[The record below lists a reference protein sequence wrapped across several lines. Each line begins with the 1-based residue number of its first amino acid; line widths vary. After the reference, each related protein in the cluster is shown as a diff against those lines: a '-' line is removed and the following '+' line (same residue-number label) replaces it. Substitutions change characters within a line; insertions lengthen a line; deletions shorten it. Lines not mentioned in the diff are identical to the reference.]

1 MFYQVRAYN
10 FLVRRAG
17 RRSDFHFQMRE
28 NSEMTFRKS
37 LLACAISAAV
47 AAISVNAFACSTVI
61 VGKSVS
67 ATGHI
72 IVGHNEDNGGRIFNP
87 QYYVPPAKHKA
98 GEMITYE
105 PTAAKI
111 PQVPETLGFYWSQT
125 LDPNGSS
132 FSDGFVNDA
141 GVVIVSNA
149 CTGIYDNDQKLKDGG
164 IGYGIRRLMAERAH
178 TAKEAIDIAIK
189 LLGEY
194 GYFSEGRTYT
204 VADKN
209 EAWQIAIHKG
219 NTWVARR
226 VQDNEIVYIPNNFMI
241 GKVDATDTKN
251 VIVAPGLVERSIQN
265 GRYKPAK
272 AGVYNDF
279 NYRLAVQPPERRA
292 AEYNRS
298 RNELAWNY
306 ITGKKITDPEQFPYS
321 VTPDRKFSVDD
332 VKAILRLHEP
342 TIGDDPGWYHH
353 NGFGTCRPTSHES
366 VVFELDPDPEFI
378 TAFRA
383 YARPCETPYVPGY
396 PLAKPAAN
404 ANFMT
409 WQEATA
415 EQFNAQDKRFSY
427 HAEFAS
433 TPFIN
438 HANVLEYQW
447 GDQMP
452 TRDMIKT
459 LEDGWMGDRAAVH
472 AQAKAAMKVS
482 KQKAL
487 DILHNFNVQKMQE
500 AQGAVDRNLA
510 SIAPH
515 KIVVLAKELDP
526 KSDANV
532 KIALL
537 SDTLLDATTI
547 DKDKTFAG
555 PSRASTVA
563 AVVMSNLAKPKA
575 FEKKDVNGDGKTDL
589 VISFS
594 QKDLTKYMMA
604 GAVWD
609 TYLYTYT
616 SGKRICAFDTV
627 PVKGQTN
634 KKYSNAERGH
644 DR

>member
-1 MFYQVRAYN
+1 MA
-10 FLVRRAG
+10 
-17 RRSDFHFQMRE
+17 FQ
-28 NSEMTFRKS
+28 KS
-37 LLACAISAAV
+37 LLACATAAALAAV
-47 AAISVNAFACSTVI
+47 SVNALACSTVV
-61 VGKSVS
+61 VGKAVS
-67 ATGHI
+67 STGNI
-72 IVGHNEDNGGRIFNP
+72 IIGHNEDNGGRIFNP

-125 LDPNGSS
+125 LSPKGAS

-149 CTGIYDNDQKLKDGG
+149 CTSIYDKEQKLKDGG

-204 VADKN
+204 VADHN

-226 VQDNEIVYIPNNFMI
+226 IQDNEVTYIPNNFMI
-241 GKVDATDTKN
+241 GVVDATDTKN
-251 VIVAPGLVERSIQN
+251 VIVAPGLIERSIQN

-272 AGVYNDF
+272 AGVYSDF
-279 NYRLAVQPPERRA
+279 NYRVAVQPPEKRA

-321 VTPDRKFSVDD
+321 ARPDRKFSVDD
-332 VKAILRLHEP
+332 VKAILRLHEDS
-342 TIGDDPGWYHH
+342 IGDDPGWYHH

-366 VVFELDPDPEFI
+366 VVIELDPSPELI

-404 ANFMT
+404 ASFMDWST
-409 WQEATA
+409 ATA
-415 EQFNAQDKRFSY
+415 EQFNARDERFSY
-427 HAEFAS
+427 HAEFSS

-438 HANVLEYQW
+438 YANVLEYQW
-447 GDQMP
+447 GDQRGA
-452 TRDMIKT
+452 RDIIRT
-459 LEDGWMGDRAAVH
+459 LEDGWAADRAAVH
-472 AQAKAAMKVS
+472 AQAQAVIQQS
-482 KQKAL
+482 RDKAL
-487 DILHNFNVQKMQE
+487 AILHNFNVQKLQE
-500 AQGAVDRNLA
+500 AQGAVNRDLA

-515 KIVVLAKELDP
+515 KILVMAEEIDP
-526 KSDANV
+526 ASDAPV
-532 KIALL
+532 QIALL
-537 SDTLLDATTI
+537 SDPLLDATTI

-555 PSRASTVA
+555 PGRASTVA
-563 AVVMSNLAKPKA
+563 KVVLSDLAKPTA
-575 FEKKDVNGDGKTDL
+575 FEKKDVNGDGRADL
-589 VISFS
+589 LVSFS
-594 QKDLTKYMMA
+594 QKDLARFMMA
-604 GAVWD
+604 GAEWD

-627 PVKGQTN
+627 RVKGQTN
-634 KKYSNAERGH
+634 RKYSKIDGGH

>member
-1 MFYQVRAYN
+1 MA
-10 FLVRRAG
+10 
-17 RRSDFHFQMRE
+17 FQK
-28 NSEMTFRKS
+28 TLF
-37 LLACAISAAV
+37 ACAAAAAV
-47 AAISVNAFACSTVI
+47 AALSVNAFACSTVV
-61 VGKSVS
+61 VGKAVS

-72 IVGHNEDNGGRIFNP
+72 IIGHNEDNGGRIFNP

-98 GEMITYE
+98 GEMITFE

-111 PQVPETLGFYWSQT
+111 PQVEETLGFYWSQT

-149 CTGIYDNDQKLKDGG
+149 CTGIYDKDQKLKDGG

-178 TAKEAIDIAIK
+178 SAKEAVDIAIK
-189 LLGEY
+189 LLDEY

-204 VADKN
+204 IADNN
-209 EAWQIAIHKG
+209 EAWQLAIHKG

-226 VQDNEIVYIPNNFMI
+226 VQDNEITYIPNNFMI
-241 GKVDATDTKN
+241 GVVDATDTNN
-251 VIVAPGLVERSIQN
+251 VIVAPGLIERSIKN
-265 GRYKPAK
+265 GRYKPAI
-272 AGVYNDF
+272 AGVYSDF

-298 RNELAWNY
+298 RNELAWDY

-321 VTPDRKFSVDD
+321 ATPGRKFDVND

-353 NGFGTCRPTSHES
+353 KGFGTCRPTSHES
-366 VVFELDPDPEFI
+366 VVIELDPTPELI

-396 PLAKPAAN
+396 PLAKPGVN
-404 ANFMT
+404 ANFMG
-409 WQEATA
+409 WEEATA
-415 EQFNAQDKRFSY
+415 EQFNARDDRFSY
-427 HAEFAS
+427 HAEFNS

-438 HANVLEYQW
+438 YANVLEYQW
-447 GDQMP
+447 GDQRGA
-452 TRDMIKT
+452 RDIIRT
-459 LEDGWMGDRAAVH
+459 LEEGWEADRAAVH
-472 AQAKAAMKVS
+472 SQARAAMKVS
-482 KQKAL
+482 KAKAL

-500 AQGAVDRNLA
+500 AQGAVSRDLA
-510 SIAPH
+510 EIAPH
-515 KIVVLAKELDP
+515 KIAVLAEEIDP
-526 KSDANV
+526 KSDKAV
-532 KIALL
+532 QIALL
-537 SDTLLDATTI
+537 SDPLLDATTI
-547 DKDKTFAG
+547 DKNKTFAG

-563 AVVMSNLAKPKA
+563 AVVMSNLAKPTA
-575 FEKKDVNGDGKTDL
+575 FEKKDVNGDGRIDL
-589 VISFS
+589 VMSFT
-594 QKDLTKYMMA
+594 QKDLVKYMMA

-627 PVKGQTN
+627 KVKGQTN

>member
-1 MFYQVRAYN
+1 MA
-10 FLVRRAG
+10 
-17 RRSDFHFQMRE
+17 FQ
-28 NSEMTFRKS
+28 KS
-37 LLACAISAAV
+37 ILACTAIAAF
-47 AAISVNAFACSTVI
+47 AAASVNALACSTVV

-72 IVGHNEDNGGRIFNP
+72 LIGHNEDNGGRIFNP

-125 LDPNGSS
+125 LDPNGAS

-149 CTGIYDNDQKLKDGG
+149 CTTIYDTDQKLKDGG

-178 TAKEAIDIAIK
+178 TAKEAVDIAIE

-204 VADKN
+204 IADNN

-226 VQDNEIVYIPNNFMI
+226 IQDNEVTYIPNNFMI
-241 GKVDATDTKN
+241 GVVDATDTKN
-251 VIVAPGLVERSIQN
+251 VIVAPGLIERSIKN

-272 AGVYNDF
+272 AGVYSDF
-279 NYRLAVQPPERRA
+279 NYRLAVQPPQKRA
-292 AEYNRS
+292 EEYNRS

-321 VTPDRKFSVDD
+321 ATPDRKFDVND
-332 VKAILRLHEP
+332 VKSILRLHEP
-342 TIGDDPGWYHH
+342 SIGDDPGWYHH
-353 NGFGTCRPTSHES
+353 KGFGTCRPTSHES
-366 VVFELDPDPEFI
+366 VVIELDPTPELI

-396 PLAKPAAN
+396 PLAKPTAGT
-404 ANFMT
+404 NFMD
-409 WQEATA
+409 WSAATA
-415 EQFNAQDKRFSY
+415 EQFNARDGRFDY
-427 HAEFAS
+427 HPEFSS

-438 HANVLEYQW
+438 YANVLEYQW
-447 GDQMP
+447 GDQ
-452 TRDMIKT
+452 RGAHDIIQT
-459 LEDGWMGDRAAVH
+459 LEQRWVADRAAVH
-472 AQAKAAMKVS
+472 AQAKAAMKIS
-482 KQKAL
+482 KTKAL
-487 DILHNFNVQKMQE
+487 DILHAFNVQKMQE
-500 AQGAVDRNLA
+500 AQGAVSRDLA
-510 SIAPH
+510 AIAPH
-515 KIVVLAKELDP
+515 KIVVM
-526 KSDANV
+526 SDAIDPESDAAV
-532 KIALL
+532 QIALL
-537 SDTLLDATTI
+537 SDSLLDASSI
-547 DKDKTFAG
+547 DREKTFAG

-563 AVVMSNLAKPKA
+563 KVVMGNLAKPTA
-575 FEKKDVNGDGKTDL
+575 FEEKDVNGDGRTDL
-589 VISFS
+589 VMSFS
-594 QKDLTKYMMA
+594 QKDLAKYMMA
-604 GAVWD
+604 GVVWD

-616 SGKRICAFDTV
+616 GGKRICAFDTV
-627 PVKGQTN
+627 RVKGQTN
-634 KKYSNAERGH
+634 RSYSKVDGGH

>member
-1 MFYQVRAYN
+1 
-10 FLVRRAG
+10 
-17 RRSDFHFQMRE
+17 
-28 NSEMTFRKS
+28 MTFRKS
-37 LLACAISAAV
+37 LLACALSAAV
-47 AAISVNAFACSTVI
+47 AAVSVNAFACSTVI

-105 PTAAKI
+105 PTATKI
-111 PQVPETLGFYWSQT
+111 PQVAETLGFYWSQT

-251 VIVAPGLVERSIQN
+251 VIVAPGLIERSIQN

-306 ITGKKITDPEQFPYS
+306 ITGKHQQP
-321 VTPDRKFSVDD
+321 RKS
-332 VKAILRLHEP
+332 
-342 TIGDDPGWYHH
+342 
-353 NGFGTCRPTSHES
+353 
-366 VVFELDPDPEFI
+366 
-378 TAFRA
+378 
-383 YARPCETPYVPGY
+383 
-396 PLAKPAAN
+396 
-404 ANFMT
+404 
-409 WQEATA
+409 
-415 EQFNAQDKRFSY
+415 
-427 HAEFAS
+427 
-433 TPFIN
+433 
-438 HANVLEYQW
+438 
-447 GDQMP
+447 
-452 TRDMIKT
+452 
-459 LEDGWMGDRAAVH
+459 
-472 AQAKAAMKVS
+472 
-482 KQKAL
+482 
-487 DILHNFNVQKMQE
+487 
-500 AQGAVDRNLA
+500 
-510 SIAPH
+510 
-515 KIVVLAKELDP
+515 
-526 KSDANV
+526 
-532 KIALL
+532 
-537 SDTLLDATTI
+537 I
-547 DKDKTFAG
+547 DKDIA
-555 PSRASTVA
+555 
-563 AVVMSNLAKPKA
+563 
-575 FEKKDVNGDGKTDL
+575 
-589 VISFS
+589 
-594 QKDLTKYMMA
+594 
-604 GAVWD
+604 
-609 TYLYTYT
+609 
-616 SGKRICAFDTV
+616 
-627 PVKGQTN
+627 
-634 KKYSNAERGH
+634 
-644 DR
+644 

>member
-1 MFYQVRAYN
+1 MA
-10 FLVRRAG
+10 
-17 RRSDFHFQMRE
+17 FQ
-28 NSEMTFRKS
+28 KS
-37 LLACAISAAV
+37 LLACAAAAALAAV
-47 AAISVNAFACSTVI
+47 SVNALACSTVV
-61 VGKSVS
+61 VGKAVS
-67 ATGHI
+67 STGNI
-72 IVGHNEDNGGRIFNP
+72 IIGHNEDNGGRIFNP

-125 LDPNGSS
+125 LSPKGAS

-149 CTGIYDNDQKLKDGG
+149 CTSIYDKEQKLKDGG

-204 VADKN
+204 VADHN

-226 VQDNEIVYIPNNFMI
+226 IQDNEVTYIPNNFMI
-241 GKVDATDTKN
+241 GVVDATDTKN
-251 VIVAPGLVERSIQN
+251 VIVAPGLIERSIQN

-272 AGVYNDF
+272 AGVYSDF
-279 NYRLAVQPPERRA
+279 NYRVAVQPPEKRA

-321 VTPDRKFSVDD
+321 AQPDRKFSVDD
-332 VKAILRLHEP
+332 VKAILRLHEDS
-342 TIGDDPGWYHH
+342 IGDDPGWYHH

-366 VVFELDPDPEFI
+366 VVIELDPSPELI

-404 ANFMT
+404 ASFMDWST
-409 WQEATA
+409 ATA
-415 EQFNAQDKRFSY
+415 EQFNARDERFSY
-427 HAEFAS
+427 HAEFSS

-438 HANVLEYQW
+438 YANVLEYQW
-447 GDQMP
+447 GDQRGA
-452 TRDMIKT
+452 RDIIRT
-459 LEDGWMGDRAAVH
+459 LEDGWAADRAAVH
-472 AQAKAAMKVS
+472 AQAQAVIQQS
-482 KQKAL
+482 RDKAL
-487 DILHNFNVQKMQE
+487 DILHNFNVQKLQE
-500 AQGAVDRNLA
+500 AQGAVNRDLA

-515 KIVVLAKELDP
+515 KILVMAEEIDP
-526 KSDANV
+526 ASDAPV
-532 KIALL
+532 QIALL
-537 SDTLLDATTI
+537 SDPLLDATTI

-555 PSRASTVA
+555 PGRASTVA
-563 AVVMSNLAKPKA
+563 KVVLSDLAKPTA
-575 FEKKDVNGDGKTDL
+575 FEKKDVNGDGRADL
-589 VISFS
+589 LVSFS
-594 QKDLTKYMMA
+594 QKDLARFMMA
-604 GAVWD
+604 GAEWD

-627 PVKGQTN
+627 RVKGQTN
-634 KKYSNAERGH
+634 RKYSKIDGGH

>member
-1 MFYQVRAYN
+1 
-10 FLVRRAG
+10 
-17 RRSDFHFQMRE
+17 
-28 NSEMTFRKS
+28 MTFQKT
-37 LLACAISAAV
+37 LFACAAAAAV
-47 AAISVNAFACSTVI
+47 AALSVNAFACSTVV
-61 VGKSVS
+61 VGKAVS

-72 IVGHNEDNGGRIFNP
+72 IIGHNEDNGGRIFNP

-98 GEMITYE
+98 GEMITFE

-111 PQVPETLGFYWSQT
+111 PQVEETLGFYWSQT

-149 CTGIYDNDQKLKDGG
+149 CTGIYDKDQQLKDGG

-178 TAKEAIDIAIK
+178 SAKEAVDIAIK

-204 VADKN
+204 IADNN
-209 EAWQIAIHKG
+209 EAWQLAIHKG

-226 VQDNEIVYIPNNFMI
+226 VQDNEITYIPNNFMI
-241 GKVDATDTKN
+241 GVVDTTDTKN
-251 VIVAPGLVERSIQN
+251 VIVAPGLIERSIKN

-272 AGVYNDF
+272 AGVYSDF

-298 RNELAWNY
+298 RNELAWDY

-321 VTPDRKFSVDD
+321 ATPGRKFDVND

-353 NGFGTCRPTSHES
+353 KGFGTCRPTSHES
-366 VVFELDPDPEFI
+366 VVIELDPSPELI
-378 TAFRA
+378 AAFRA

-396 PLAKPAAN
+396 PLAKPGVN
-404 ANFMT
+404 ANFMG
-409 WQEATA
+409 WKEATA
-415 EQFNAQDKRFSY
+415 EQFNARDNRFSY
-427 HAEFAS
+427 HTEFNS

-438 HANVLEYQW
+438 YANVLEYQW
-447 GDQMP
+447 GDQRGA
-452 TRDMIKT
+452 RDIIRT
-459 LEDGWMGDRAAVH
+459 LEEGWEADRVAVH
-472 AQAKAAMKVS
+472 SQARAAMKIS
-482 KQKAL
+482 KAKAL

-500 AQGAVDRNLA
+500 AQGAVSRDLA
-510 SIAPH
+510 EIAPH
-515 KIVVLAKELDP
+515 KIAVLAEEIDP
-526 KSDANV
+526 KSDKPV
-532 KIALL
+532 QIALL
-537 SDTLLDATTI
+537 SDPLLDATTI
-547 DKDKTFAG
+547 DQNKTFAG

-563 AVVMSNLAKPKA
+563 AVVMSNLAKPTA
-575 FEKKDVNGDGKTDL
+575 FEKKDVNGDGRIDL
-589 VISFS
+589 VMSFT
-594 QKDLTKYMMA
+594 QKDLAKYMMA

-627 PVKGQTN
+627 KVKGQTN

>member
-1 MFYQVRAYN
+1 MA
-10 FLVRRAG
+10 
-17 RRSDFHFQMRE
+17 FQ
-28 NSEMTFRKS
+28 KS
-37 LLACAISAAV
+37 LLACAAAAALAAV
-47 AAISVNAFACSTVI
+47 SVNALACSTVV
-61 VGKSVS
+61 VGKAVS
-67 ATGHI
+67 STGNI
-72 IVGHNEDNGGRIFNP
+72 IIGHNEDNGGRIFNP

-125 LDPNGSS
+125 LSPKGAS

-149 CTGIYDNDQKLKDGG
+149 CTSIYDKEQKLKDGG

-204 VADKN
+204 VADHN

-226 VQDNEIVYIPNNFMI
+226 IQDNEVTYIPNNFMI
-241 GKVDATDTKN
+241 GVVDATDTKN
-251 VIVAPGLVERSIQN
+251 VIVAPGLIERSIQN

-272 AGVYNDF
+272 AGVYSDF
-279 NYRLAVQPPERRA
+279 NYRVAVQPPEKRA

-321 VTPDRKFSVDD
+321 ARPDRKFSVDD
-332 VKAILRLHEP
+332 VKAILRLHEDS
-342 TIGDDPGWYHH
+342 IGDDPGWYHH

-366 VVFELDPDPEFI
+366 VVIELDPSPELI

-404 ANFMT
+404 ASFMDWST
-409 WQEATA
+409 ATA
-415 EQFNAQDKRFSY
+415 EQFNARDERFSY
-427 HAEFAS
+427 HAEFSS

-438 HANVLEYQW
+438 YANVLEYQW
-447 GDQMP
+447 GDQRGA
-452 TRDMIKT
+452 RDIIRT
-459 LEDGWMGDRAAVH
+459 LEDGWAADRAAVH
-472 AQAKAAMKVS
+472 AQAQAVIQQS
-482 KQKAL
+482 RDKAL
-487 DILHNFNVQKMQE
+487 DILHNFNIQKLQE
-500 AQGAVDRNLA
+500 AQGAVNRDLA

-515 KIVVLAKELDP
+515 KILVMAEEIDP
-526 KSDANV
+526 TSDTPV
-532 KIALL
+532 QIALL
-537 SDTLLDATTI
+537 SDPLLDATTI

-555 PSRASTVA
+555 PGRASTVA
-563 AVVMSNLAKPKA
+563 KVVLSDLAKPTA
-575 FEKKDVNGDGKTDL
+575 FEKKDINGDGRADL
-589 VISFS
+589 LVSFS
-594 QKDLTKYMMA
+594 QKDLARFMMA
-604 GAVWD
+604 GAEWD

-627 PVKGQTN
+627 RVKGQTN
-634 KKYSNAERGH
+634 RKYSKIDGGH

>member
-1 MFYQVRAYN
+1 MA
-10 FLVRRAG
+10 
-17 RRSDFHFQMRE
+17 
-28 NSEMTFRKS
+28 FRKS
-37 LLACAISAAV
+37 LFACAAA
-47 AAISVNAFACSTVI
+47 AALTALSVNALACSTVV
-61 VGKSVS
+61 VGKAVS
-67 ATGHI
+67 ATGNI
-72 IVGHNEDNGGRIFNP
+72 IIGHNEDNGGRIFNP

-125 LDPNGSS
+125 LSPKGAS

-141 GVVIVSNA
+141 GVIIVSNA
-149 CTGIYDNDQKLKDGG
+149 CTTIYDKEQKLKDGG

-178 TAKEAIDIAIK
+178 TAKEAIDIAID
-189 LLGEY
+189 LLGKY

-204 VADKN
+204 VADSN

-226 VQDNEIVYIPNNFMI
+226 IQDNEVTYIPNNFMI
-241 GKVDATDTKN
+241 GVVDATDTKN
-251 VIVAPGLVERSIQN
+251 VIVAPGLIERSIEN

-279 NYRLAVQPPERRA
+279 NYRVAVQPPEKRA

-298 RNELAWNY
+298 RNELAWNF

-321 VTPDRKFSVDD
+321 ATPERKFSVAD
-332 VKAILRLHEP
+332 VKSILRLHEP
-342 TIGDDPGWYHH
+342 TIGDDPGWFHH

-366 VVFELDPDPEFI
+366 VVIELDPTPELI

-383 YARPCETPYVPGY
+383 YARPCETPYVPGF
-396 PLAKPAAN
+396 PLAKPASN
-404 ANFMT
+404 ANFMDWST
-409 WQEATA
+409 ATA
-415 EQFNAQDKRFSY
+415 EQFNARDERFSY

-438 HANVLEYQW
+438 YANVLEYQW
-447 GDQMP
+447 GDQRGA
-452 TRDMIKT
+452 RDIIHT
-459 LEDGWMGDRAAVH
+459 LEEGWMADRAAVQ
-472 AQAKAAMKVS
+472 AQARAAMKLS
-482 KQKAL
+482 KTKAL
-487 DILHNFNVQKMQE
+487 DILHNFNVQKLQE
-500 AQGAVDRNLA
+500 AQGAVNRDLA
-510 SIAPH
+510 AIAPH
-515 KIVVLAKELDP
+515 KITILAEAIDP
-526 KSDANV
+526 KSDAPV
-532 KIALL
+532 QIALL
-537 SDTLLDATTI
+537 SDAQLDATTI
-547 DKDKTFAG
+547 DREKTFAG

-563 AVVMSNLAKPKA
+563 KVVLSDLAKPQT
-575 FEKKDVNGDGKTDL
+575 FEKKDVNGDGRADL

-594 QKDLTKYMMA
+594 QKDLAKYMMA

-627 PVKGQTN
+627 KVKGQTN
-634 KKYSNAERGH
+634 RKYSNVDGGH

>member
-1 MFYQVRAYN
+1 MA
-10 FLVRRAG
+10 
-17 RRSDFHFQMRE
+17 FQ
-28 NSEMTFRKS
+28 KS
-37 LLACAISAAV
+37 LLACAAAAALAAV
-47 AAISVNAFACSTVI
+47 SVNALACSTVV
-61 VGKSVS
+61 VGKAVS
-67 ATGHI
+67 STGNI
-72 IVGHNEDNGGRIFNP
+72 IIGHNEDNGGRIFNP

-125 LDPNGSS
+125 LSPKGAS

-149 CTGIYDNDQKLKDGG
+149 CTSIYDKEQKLKDGG

-204 VADKN
+204 VADHN

-226 VQDNEIVYIPNNFMI
+226 IQDNEVTYIPNNFMI
-241 GKVDATDTKN
+241 GVVDATDTKN
-251 VIVAPGLVERSIQN
+251 VIVAPGLIERSIQN

-272 AGVYNDF
+272 AGVYSDF
-279 NYRLAVQPPERRA
+279 NYRVAVQPPEKRA

-321 VTPDRKFSVDD
+321 AQPDRKFSVDD
-332 VKAILRLHEP
+332 VKAILRLHEDS
-342 TIGDDPGWYHH
+342 IGDDPGWYHH

-366 VVFELDPDPEFI
+366 VVIELDPSPELI

-404 ANFMT
+404 ASFMDWST
-409 WQEATA
+409 ATA
-415 EQFNAQDKRFSY
+415 EQFNARDERFSY
-427 HAEFAS
+427 HAEFSS

-438 HANVLEYQW
+438 YANVLEYQW
-447 GDQMP
+447 GDQRGA
-452 TRDMIKT
+452 RDIIRT
-459 LEDGWMGDRAAVH
+459 LEDGWAADRAAVH
-472 AQAKAAMKVS
+472 AQAQAVIQQS
-482 KQKAL
+482 RDKAL
-487 DILHNFNVQKMQE
+487 AILHNFNVQKLQE
-500 AQGAVDRNLA
+500 AQGAVNRDLA

-515 KIVVLAKELDP
+515 KILVMAEEIDP
-526 KSDANV
+526 ASDAPV
-532 KIALL
+532 QIALL
-537 SDTLLDATTI
+537 SDPLLDATTI

-555 PSRASTVA
+555 PGRASTVA
-563 AVVMSNLAKPKA
+563 KVVLSDLAKPTA
-575 FEKKDVNGDGKTDL
+575 FEKKDVNGDGRADL
-589 VISFS
+589 LVSFS
-594 QKDLTKYMMA
+594 QKDLARFMMA
-604 GAVWD
+604 GAEWD

-627 PVKGQTN
+627 RVKGQTN
-634 KKYSNAERGH
+634 RKYSKIDGGH

>member
-1 MFYQVRAYN
+1 MA
-10 FLVRRAG
+10 
-17 RRSDFHFQMRE
+17 FQK
-28 NSEMTFRKS
+28 T
-37 LLACAISAAV
+37 LLACAAAAAV
-47 AAISVNAFACSTVI
+47 AALSVNAFACSTVV
-61 VGKSVS
+61 VGKAVS

-72 IVGHNEDNGGRIFNP
+72 IIGHNEDNGGRIFNP

-98 GEMITYE
+98 GEMITFE
-105 PTAAKI
+105 PSAAKI
-111 PQVPETLGFYWSQT
+111 PQVEETLGFYWSQT

-149 CTGIYDNDQKLKDGG
+149 CTGIYDKDQKLKDGG

-178 TAKEAIDIAIK
+178 SAKETVDIAIK
-189 LLGEY
+189 LLDEY

-204 VADKN
+204 IADNN
-209 EAWQIAIHKG
+209 EAWQLAIHKG

-226 VQDNEIVYIPNNFMI
+226 VQDNEITYIPNNFMI
-241 GKVDATDTKN
+241 GVVDATDTNN
-251 VIVAPGLVERSIQN
+251 VIVAPGLIERSINN

-272 AGVYNDF
+272 AGVYSDF

-298 RNELAWNY
+298 RNELAWDY
-306 ITGKKITDPEQFPYS
+306 ITGKKITDPKQFPYS
-321 VTPDRKFSVDD
+321 ATPGRKFDVND

-353 NGFGTCRPTSHES
+353 KGFGTCRPTSHES
-366 VVFELDPDPEFI
+366 VVIELDPTPELI

-396 PLAKPAAN
+396 PLAKPGVN
-404 ANFMT
+404 ANFMG
-409 WQEATA
+409 WEEATA
-415 EQFNAQDKRFSY
+415 EQFNARDDRFSY
-427 HAEFAS
+427 HAEFNS

-438 HANVLEYQW
+438 YANVLEYQW
-447 GDQMP
+447 GDQRGA
-452 TRDMIKT
+452 RDIIRT
-459 LEDGWMGDRAAVH
+459 LEEGWEANRAAVH
-472 AQAKAAMKVS
+472 SQARAAMKVS
-482 KQKAL
+482 KAKAL

-500 AQGAVDRNLA
+500 AQGAVSRDLA
-510 SIAPH
+510 EIAPH
-515 KIVVLAKELDP
+515 KIAVLAEEIDP
-526 KSDANV
+526 KSDKPV
-532 KIALL
+532 QIALL
-537 SDTLLDATTI
+537 SDPLLDATTI
-547 DKDKTFAG
+547 DKNKTFAG

-563 AVVMSNLAKPKA
+563 AVVMSNLAKPTA
-575 FEKKDVNGDGKTDL
+575 FEKKDVNGDGRTDL
-589 VISFS
+589 VMSFT
-594 QKDLTKYMMA
+594 QKDLAKYMMA

-627 PVKGQTN
+627 KVKGQTN
-634 KKYSNAERGH
+634 KKDSNAERGH

>member
-1 MFYQVRAYN
+1 MA
-10 FLVRRAG
+10 
-17 RRSDFHFQMRE
+17 FQ
-28 NSEMTFRKS
+28 KS
-37 LLACAISAAV
+37 LLACAAAAALAAV
-47 AAISVNAFACSTVI
+47 SVNALACSTVV
-61 VGKSVS
+61 VGKAVS
-67 ATGHI
+67 STGNI
-72 IVGHNEDNGGRIFNP
+72 IIGHNEDNGGRIFNP

-125 LDPNGSS
+125 LSPKGAS

-149 CTGIYDNDQKLKDGG
+149 CTSIYDKEQKLKDGG

-204 VADKN
+204 VADHN

-226 VQDNEIVYIPNNFMI
+226 IQDNEVTYIPNNFMI
-241 GKVDATDTKN
+241 GVVDATDTKN
-251 VIVAPGLVERSIQN
+251 VIVAPGLIERSIQN

-272 AGVYNDF
+272 AGVYSDF
-279 NYRLAVQPPERRA
+279 NYRVAVQPPEKRA

-321 VTPDRKFSVDD
+321 AQPDRKFSVDD
-332 VKAILRLHEP
+332 VKAILRLHEDS
-342 TIGDDPGWYHH
+342 IGDDPGWYHH

-366 VVFELDPDPEFI
+366 VVIELDPSPELI

-404 ANFMT
+404 ASFMDWST
-409 WQEATA
+409 ATA
-415 EQFNAQDKRFSY
+415 EQFNARDERFSY
-427 HAEFAS
+427 HAEFSS

-438 HANVLEYQW
+438 YANVLEYQW
-447 GDQMP
+447 GDQRGA
-452 TRDMIKT
+452 RDIIRT
-459 LEDGWMGDRAAVH
+459 LEDGWSADRAAVH
-472 AQAKAAMKVS
+472 AQAQAVIQQS
-482 KQKAL
+482 RDKAL
-487 DILHNFNVQKMQE
+487 DILHNFNVQKLQE
-500 AQGAVDRNLA
+500 AQGAVNHDLA

-515 KIVVLAKELDP
+515 KILVMAEEIDP
-526 KSDANV
+526 TSDAPV
-532 KIALL
+532 QIALL
-537 SDTLLDATTI
+537 SDPLLDATTI

-555 PSRASTVA
+555 PGRASTVA
-563 AVVMSNLAKPKA
+563 KVVLSDLAKPTA
-575 FEKKDVNGDGKTDL
+575 FEKKDINGDGRADL
-589 VISFS
+589 LVSFS
-594 QKDLTKYMMA
+594 QKDLARFMMA
-604 GAVWD
+604 GAEWD

-627 PVKGQTN
+627 RVKGQTN
-634 KKYSNAERGH
+634 RKYSKIDGGH

>member
-1 MFYQVRAYN
+1 MA
-10 FLVRRAG
+10 
-17 RRSDFHFQMRE
+17 FQ
-28 NSEMTFRKS
+28 KS
-37 LLACAISAAV
+37 LLACAAAAALAAV
-47 AAISVNAFACSTVI
+47 SVNALACSTVV
-61 VGKSVS
+61 VGKAVS
-67 ATGHI
+67 STGNI
-72 IVGHNEDNGGRIFNP
+72 IIGHNEDNGGRIFNP

-125 LDPNGSS
+125 LSPKGAS

-149 CTGIYDNDQKLKDGG
+149 CTSIYDKEQKLKDGG

-204 VADKN
+204 VADHN

-226 VQDNEIVYIPNNFMI
+226 IQDNEVTYIPNNFMI
-241 GKVDATDTKN
+241 GVVDATDTKN
-251 VIVAPGLVERSIQN
+251 VIVAPGLIERSIQN

-272 AGVYNDF
+272 AGVYSDF
-279 NYRLAVQPPERRA
+279 NYRVAVQPPEKRA

-321 VTPDRKFSVDD
+321 ARPDRKFSVDD
-332 VKAILRLHEP
+332 VKAILRLHEDS
-342 TIGDDPGWYHH
+342 IGDDPGWYHH

-366 VVFELDPDPEFI
+366 VVIELDPSPELI

-404 ANFMT
+404 ASFMDWST
-409 WQEATA
+409 ATA
-415 EQFNAQDKRFSY
+415 EQFNARDERFSY
-427 HAEFAS
+427 HAEFSS

-438 HANVLEYQW
+438 YANVLEYQW
-447 GDQMP
+447 GDQRGA
-452 TRDMIKT
+452 RDIIRT
-459 LEDGWMGDRAAVH
+459 LEDGWSADRAAVH
-472 AQAKAAMKVS
+472 AQAQTVIQQS
-482 KQKAL
+482 RDKAL
-487 DILHNFNVQKMQE
+487 DILHNFNVQKLQE
-500 AQGAVDRNLA
+500 AQGAVNRDLA

-515 KIVVLAKELDP
+515 KILVMAEEIDP
-526 KSDANV
+526 TSDAPV
-532 KIALL
+532 QIALL
-537 SDTLLDATTI
+537 SDPLLDATTI

-555 PSRASTVA
+555 PGRASTVA
-563 AVVMSNLAKPKA
+563 KVVLSDLAKPTA
-575 FEKKDVNGDGKTDL
+575 FEKKDINGDGRADL
-589 VISFS
+589 LVSFS
-594 QKDLTKYMMA
+594 QKDLARFMMA
-604 GAVWD
+604 GAEWD

-627 PVKGQTN
+627 RVKGQTN
-634 KKYSNAERGH
+634 RKYSKIDGGH

>member
-1 MFYQVRAYN
+1 
-10 FLVRRAG
+10 
-17 RRSDFHFQMRE
+17 
-28 NSEMTFRKS
+28 MTFRKS

-251 VIVAPGLVERSIQN
+251 VTSL
-265 GRYKPAK
+265 
-272 AGVYNDF
+272 
-279 NYRLAVQPPERRA
+279 
-292 AEYNRS
+292 
-298 RNELAWNY
+298 
-306 ITGKKITDPEQFPYS
+306 
-321 VTPDRKFSVDD
+321 PD
-332 VKAILRLHEP
+332 
-342 TIGDDPGWYHH
+342 
-353 NGFGTCRPTSHES
+353 
-366 VVFELDPDPEFI
+366 
-378 TAFRA
+378 
-383 YARPCETPYVPGY
+383 
-396 PLAKPAAN
+396 
-404 ANFMT
+404 
-409 WQEATA
+409 
-415 EQFNAQDKRFSY
+415 
-427 HAEFAS
+427 
-433 TPFIN
+433 
-438 HANVLEYQW
+438 
-447 GDQMP
+447 
-452 TRDMIKT
+452 
-459 LEDGWMGDRAAVH
+459 
-472 AQAKAAMKVS
+472 
-482 KQKAL
+482 
-487 DILHNFNVQKMQE
+487 
-500 AQGAVDRNLA
+500 
-510 SIAPH
+510 
-515 KIVVLAKELDP
+515 
-526 KSDANV
+526 
-532 KIALL
+532 
-537 SDTLLDATTI
+537 
-547 DKDKTFAG
+547 
-555 PSRASTVA
+555 
-563 AVVMSNLAKPKA
+563 
-575 FEKKDVNGDGKTDL
+575 
-589 VISFS
+589 
-594 QKDLTKYMMA
+594 
-604 GAVWD
+604 
-609 TYLYTYT
+609 
-616 SGKRICAFDTV
+616 
-627 PVKGQTN
+627 
-634 KKYSNAERGH
+634 
-644 DR
+644 